1 MGEEKNKVVDFFIEA
16 FEMKEEELVPKPG
29 DKRLDFL
36 PEKNQ
41 GIELCNSVL
50 AYKPD
55 YEVSEKTSAEERA
68 AFVSKQQEDMLKM
81 INGVNEAKDVYDK
94 INGKF
99 APFRHIYDE
108 SNQKIAEL
116 QNQIGELEKK
126 DTKEQNTGEV
136 SLHSVE
142 ELKKDLQQ
150 EINNIKD
157 VDDYKEALKINKDLE
172 EKKQVYL
179 SAIEEQNKLA
189 KKQKDD
195 LKKKQEE
202 IDADLETKAASY
214 KDVWLKENGEKE
226 SWEKVKTSINEGR
239 DQFLAD
245 TFKRAVEKIH
255 SLKKEIA
262 DESAK
267 IFKEDISTYY
277 NHHVEP
283 IMKVTDYIYSYARQ
297 GRTLT
302 NEDIADYINSNM
314 PKEVK
319 EDMYKDFPD
328 MMTNP
333 KDAINNPANQYKT
346 LKKYQQTLRMEAIC
360 DYMSSNSIGINDDLS
375 KDAKGEMNTLVNKDY
390 ISDIL
395 EYKEDTREFINPLDK
410 GARMF
415 FTFAEKASL
424 VSQAKEGKE
433 LHTYDDA
440 MAVATEKCRADAEWF
455 KTIKAKTYSLVPV
468 ENPKDSEGEI
478 DTKAWNKVRYDTLDS
493 DLKRMAKCY
502 ESIKRYGGNLDMVG
516 DDCKTMRDTIE
527 HIRKNVEQN
536 RSSRELYTHIG
547 AMENLL
553 FEIDIRKENYDK
565 DREKEIFF
573 QNIEKTNNSL
583 GLAGMDKADIRNAG
597 GYMYEEIM
605 SLEKKQEELLFDEQ
619 LVGTNEKER
628 FLNDIKLSVLKTK
641 AENLKAVIETDK
653 EILEPIKKKLDKRTS
668 EEEKFIVNSIN
679 ESKDYISMLS
689 NEMAEYLDFKVD
701 EIKAAMKGDGDKLP
715 EIDESEFTNEQIARI
730 RQGIM
735 ESDEIYLSMK
745 EMHDRISQ
753 EKGSYRVN
761 EELAAGLTNKIAK
774 NSEEYDKCQK
784 EIERLEKRQLEILE
798 SQGFSKGKNKDADE
812 NNLSRMDIDF
822 DISKMDIDYDNV
834 FEKTAMVMEYENE
847 INEKKQ
853 EYSKLN
859 DEEKTGEKGRLLNEQ
874 IKELQLSKDDANDDI
889 NRAYAD
895 INATKNEILSSFS
908 DNESLTEEDKKYK
921 AKLEKFQENVRNDLR
936 IDELTEKRKEY
947 DKAENTFHS
956 HVKAKDIVVKKLN
969 EIKEVLDKNTKKD
982 DTELYTSMKNA
993 FDTAKDKVSKAKSM
1007 KEINDALQ
1015 PLKAPTEQYIRE
1027 RDSFF
1032 KFSSVGANRVVAAK
1046 NIRGVIDSF
1055 SGIYKDNEDRINA
1068 ISEKNEIIGK
1078 QFGYSKENK
1087 PTKKIDKS
1095 FKELLDNPKIL
1106 DKVQKNRR
1114 MRLDKEREKY
1124 RKEIEKDIGLGKH

>member
-1 MGEEKNKVVDFFIEA
+1 MGEEKNKIVDYFIEA
-16 FEMKEEELVPKPG
+16 LEMEEKEP
-29 DKRLDFL
+29 DDRRMIFL
-36 PEKNQ
+36 YEKNRE
-41 GIELCNSVL
+41 IELCNTIFADKAKYD
-50 AYKPD
+50 AY
-55 YEVSEKTSAEERA
+55 EKTLIEEKNA
-68 AFVSKQQEDMLKM
+68 VVLEQQKALLDS
-81 INGVNEAKDVYDK
+81 INLVNEAKSDYDK
-94 INGKF
+94 INEEYELCK
-99 APFRHIYDE
+99 
-108 SNQKIAEL
+108 QKENRIAEL
-116 QNQIGELEKK
+116 ENQLHTLDEQIDEENRKNAKEEKLDEEKEFYIDFLKERKEECLLEIYRIR
-126 DTKEQNTGEV
+126 
-136 SLHSVE
+136 E
-142 ELKKDLQQ
+142 EENSISDL
-150 EINNIKD
+150 E
-157 VDDYKEALKINKDLE
+157 EALE
-172 EKKQVYL
+172 EKKKEYL
-179 SAIEEQNKLA
+179 GKIAEQKMLDE
-189 KKQKDD
+189 KQKEE
-195 LKKKQEE
+195 LRKKQEE
-202 IDADLETKAASY
+202 INAKLAANAESY
-214 KDVWLKENGEKE
+214 KRNRPEEKWVE
-226 SWEKVKTSINEGR
+226 IEMSINEGH
-239 DQFLAD
+239 DQYTVE
-245 TFKRAVEKIH
+245 TFKRAQDRVT

-262 DESAK
+262 NESVNLL
-267 IFKEDISTYY
+267 KEDIKEYY
-277 NHHVEP
+277 HRRVEP

-314 PKEVK
+314 GDVK
-319 EDMYKDFPD
+319 EYMYKDFPD

-333 KDAINNPANQYKT
+333 KDAINNPANQYKA
-346 LKKYQQTLRMEAIC
+346 LKNYQQTLRMEGVC

-375 KDAKGEMNTLVNKDY
+375 KDVKREMNTLVNKDY

-395 EYKEDTREFINPLDK
+395 EYKEDTREFIRPLDK

-415 FTFAEKASL
+415 FNFAEKASL

-502 ESIKRYGGNLDMVG
+502 ESIKRYGGNLDIVG
-516 DDCKTMRDTIE
+516 NDCKTMRDTIE

-565 DREKEIFF
+565 DREKENFF

-583 GLAGMDKADIRNAG
+583 GLAGMDKADIKNAG
-597 GYMYEEIM
+597 GYMQEEIM

-653 EILEPIKKKLDKRTS
+653 EILEPIKKRLKRTP

-679 ESKDYISMLS
+679 ESKDYITMLS

-715 EIDESEFTNEQIARI
+715 EIDESELTNEQIERI

-761 EELAAGLTNKIAK
+761 EELAVGLANKIAK

-784 EIERLEKRQLEILE
+784 EIERLKKRQLEILE
-798 SQGFSKGKNKDADE
+798 SQGFSKDADE
-812 NNLSRMDIDF
+812 NNLLKMDIDF
-822 DISKMDIDYDNV
+822 DISKLDINYDNV
-834 FEKTAMVMEYENE
+834 FEKTAMVMEYENQ

-874 IKELQLSKDDANDDI
+874 IKELQLSKDDAKDDI

-895 INATKNEILSSFS
+895 INETKNNMFRSFL

-921 AKLEKFQENVRNDLR
+921 AKLEKFQENVKNDLR
-936 IDELTEKRKEY
+936 IEELTEKRKEY
-947 DKAENTFHS
+947 EKAEGTFHS
-956 HVKAKDIVVKKLN
+956 YVKAKDIVGKKLE
-969 EIKEVLDKNTKKD
+969 EIREVLDKNTKKD

-1046 NIRGVIDSF
+1046 NIRGIIDSF

-1078 QFGYSKENK
+1078 QYGYNRENK
-1087 PTKKIDKS
+1087 PTKIIDKS
-1095 FKELLDNPKIL
+1095 FKELLDNPSVL

-1114 MRLDKEREKY
+1114 VRLDKEREKY

>member
-1 MGEEKNKVVDFFIEA
+1 MGEEKNKVVDYFIEA
-16 FEMKEEELVPKPG
+16 LEMEEKEP
-29 DKRLDFL
+29 DDRRMIFL
-36 PEKNQ
+36 YEKNRE
-41 GIELCNSVL
+41 IELCNTIFADKAKYD
-50 AYKPD
+50 AY
-55 YEVSEKTSAEERA
+55 EKTLIEEKNA
-68 AFVSKQQEDMLKM
+68 VVLEQQKALLDS
-81 INGVNEAKDVYDK
+81 INLVNEAKSDYDK
-94 INGKF
+94 INEEYELCK
-99 APFRHIYDE
+99 
-108 SNQKIAEL
+108 QKENRIAEL
-116 QNQIGELEKK
+116 ENQLHTLDEQIDEENRKNAKEEKLDEEKEFYIDFLKERKEECLLEIYRIR
-126 DTKEQNTGEV
+126 
-136 SLHSVE
+136 E
-142 ELKKDLQQ
+142 EENSISDL
-150 EINNIKD
+150 E
-157 VDDYKEALKINKDLE
+157 EALE
-172 EKKQVYL
+172 EKKKEYL
-179 SAIEEQNKLA
+179 GKIAEQKMLDE
-189 KKQKDD
+189 KQKEE
-195 LKKKQEE
+195 LSKKQEE
-202 IDADLETKAASY
+202 INAKLAANAESY
-214 KDVWLKENGEKE
+214 KHNRPEEKWVE
-226 SWEKVKTSINEGR
+226 IEMSINEGH
-239 DQFLAD
+239 DQYTVE
-245 TFKRAVEKIH
+245 TFKRAQDRVT

-262 DESAK
+262 NESVK
-267 IFKEDISTYY
+267 LLKEDIKEYY
-277 NHHVEP
+277 HRRVEP

-314 PKEVK
+314 GDVK
-319 EDMYKDFPD
+319 EYMYKDFPD

-333 KDAINNPANQYKT
+333 KDAINNPANQHKV
-346 LKKYQQTLRMEAIC
+346 LKHYQQTLRMEGIC

-565 DREKEIFF
+565 DREKENFF

-583 GLAGMDKADIRNAG
+583 GLAGMDKADIKNAG
-597 GYMYEEIM
+597 GYMQEEIM

-679 ESKDYISMLS
+679 ESKDYITMLS

-715 EIDESEFTNEQIARI
+715 EIDESELTNEQIARI

-921 AKLEKFQENVRNDLR
+921 AKLEKFQENVKNDLR

>member
-1 MGEEKNKVVDFFIEA
+1 MFTFFSDCDKIKPQSR
-16 FEMKEEELVPKPG
+16 KEQEY
-29 DKRLDFL
+29 
-36 PEKNQ
+36 
-41 GIELCNSVL
+41 ELC
-50 AYKPD
+50 
-55 YEVSEKTSAEERA
+55 
-68 AFVSKQQEDMLKM
+68 KQKE
-81 INGVNEAKDVYDK
+81 N
-94 INGKF
+94 
-99 APFRHIYDE
+99 R
-108 SNQKIAEL
+108 IAEL
-116 QNQIGELEKK
+116 ENQLHTLDEQIDEENRKNAKEEKLDEEKEFYIDFLKERKEECLLEIYRIR
-126 DTKEQNTGEV
+126 
-136 SLHSVE
+136 E
-142 ELKKDLQQ
+142 EENRISDL
-150 EINNIKD
+150 E
-157 VDDYKEALKINKDLE
+157 EALE
-172 EKKQVYL
+172 EKKKEYL
-179 SAIEEQNKLA
+179 GKIAEQKMLDE
-189 KKQKDD
+189 KQKEE
-195 LKKKQEE
+195 LSKKQEE
-202 IDADLETKAASY
+202 INAKLAANAESY
-214 KDVWLKENGEKE
+214 KHNRPEEKWVE
-226 SWEKVKTSINEGR
+226 IEMSINEGN
-239 DQFLAD
+239 DQYTVE
-245 TFKRAVEKIH
+245 TFKRAQDRVT

-262 DESAK
+262 NESVNLL
-267 IFKEDISTYY
+267 KEDIKEYY
-277 NHHVEP
+277 HRRVEP

-314 PKEVK
+314 GDVK
-319 EDMYKDFPD
+319 EYMYKDFPD

-333 KDAINNPANQYKT
+333 KDAINNPANQHKV
-346 LKKYQQTLRMEAIC
+346 LKHYQQTLRMEGVC

-375 KDAKGEMNTLVNKDY
+375 KDVKREMNTLVNKDY

-395 EYKEDTREFINPLDK
+395 EYKEDTREFIIPLDK

-516 DDCKTMRDTIE
+516 NDCKTMRDTIE

-565 DREKEIFF
+565 DREKENFF

-583 GLAGMDKADIRNAG
+583 GLAGMDKADIKNAG
-597 GYMYEEIM
+597 NNMQDEII

-653 EILEPIKKKLDKRTS
+653 EILEPIKKRLKRTP

-679 ESKDYISMLS
+679 ESKDYITMLS

-715 EIDESEFTNEQIARI
+715 EIDESELTNEQIARI

-761 EELAAGLTNKIAK
+761 EELAVGLTNKIAK

-784 EIERLEKRQLEILE
+784 EIERLAKRQLEILE
-798 SQGFSKGKNKDADE
+798 SQGFSKDADE
-812 NNLSRMDIDF
+812 NNLLKMDIDF
-822 DISKMDIDYDNV
+822 DISKLDINYDNV
-834 FEKTAMVMEYENE
+834 FEKAAMVMEYENQ

-895 INATKNEILSSFS
+895 INETKNNMFRSFL

-921 AKLEKFQENVRNDLR
+921 AKLEKFQENVKNDLR

-1078 QFGYSKENK
+1078 QYGYNRENK

-1095 FKELLDNPKIL
+1095 FKELLDNPSIL